1 MTAWN
6 TFLVSV
12 PNKKIEKNGGKLFS
26 ENCFQELF
34 SEQPVSG
41 FAEADAAAADEE
53 TEDNK
58 KEETFGKDEE
68 GGDKE
73 DKDYGDGDGDDDG
86 DGDGDGEET

>member
-1 MTAWN
+1 MKRQKRT
-6 TFLVSV
+6 
-12 PNKKIEKNGGKLFS
+12 E

-73 DKDYGDGDGDDDG
+73 DKDYGDGDGDG
-86 DGDGDGEET
+86 NGEETQEDVNQLALETTFALDLNLKNSQ

>member
-1 MTAWN
+1 M
-6 TFLVSV
+6 
-12 PNKKIEKNGGKLFS
+12 FS

-73 DKDYGDGDGDDDG
+73 DKDYGDGDGDEG
-86 DGDGDGEET
+86 DSHSVSSMFPPPYLLSAHCTASLSARQVI